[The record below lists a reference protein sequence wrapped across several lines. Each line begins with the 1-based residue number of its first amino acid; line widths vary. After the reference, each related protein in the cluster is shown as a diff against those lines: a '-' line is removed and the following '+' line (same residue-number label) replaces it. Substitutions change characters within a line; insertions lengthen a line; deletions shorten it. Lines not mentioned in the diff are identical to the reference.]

1 MTARF
6 ILMQMVL
13 DKQTKMRETLKIM
26 SMKTGAYGLSYFL
39 SQVFFV
45 VFTTVVFAIMFVTTN
60 TVTLGNGL
68 IMVFALLLQG
78 LALLLFSMSISTLFS
93 DPRLSVQLGSLLLFL
108 PLTLFIGLFNID
120 KPNPWRLYF
129 GYMFPQFPTT
139 VLVAKLCNI

>member
-1 MTARF
+1 
-6 ILMQMVL
+6 
-13 DKQTKMRETLKIM
+13 
-26 SMKTGAYGLSYFL
+26 
-39 SQVFFV
+39 
-45 VFTTVVFAIMFVTTN
+45 MFVTTN

-120 KPNPWRLYF
+120 
-129 GYMFPQFPTT
+129 
-139 VLVAKLCNI
+139 